1 MCVQMSPEDFRL
13 YSTSE
18 DYFICMQYH
27 VYLLIC
33 TSSES
38 LPHRDM
44 YDVISGTSL
53 PEIVESLPSSPVDSL
68 LTDVLTPVRMP
79 S

>member
-1 MCVQMSPEDFRL
+1 VCDFQL
-13 YSTSE
+13 YSTSK
-18 DYFICMQYH
+18 DYFICVQYH
-27 VYLLIC
+27 IYFLIC

-38 LPHRDM
+38 LTHRDM
-44 YDVISGTSL
+44 YDVISGTAL